1 MPLPPAEP
9 RCRACRLPVSRCP
22 AAFAYDAALP
32 PAFDGPAFCSSCDRA
47 FRVGHVFDEGVDQH
61 EATQPETWCAPGWH
75 PVHDSYG
82 YRLTW
87 SRVLLSHQTLV
98 RHATCEPCEPEGVD
112 SGGYGSDD
120 GDADVA
126 PCPCAMGGMDDELF
140 DCRAA
145 CQSWPGPVCGMCFAS
160 SCACGY
166 VFDDA
171 ALAAARDPRGRLI
184 CHACVAWSGLG

>member
-1 MPLPPAEP
+1 MHFTEFLAVM
-9 RCRACRLPVSRCP
+9 AKLGLSP
-22 AAFAYDAALP
+22 AAISP
-32 PAFDGPAFCSSCDRA
+32 RGT
-47 FRVGHVFDEGVDQH
+47 VDSVQ
-61 EATQPETWCAPGWH
+61 
-75 PVHDSYG
+75 
-82 YRLTW
+82 
-87 SRVLLSHQTLV
+87 
-98 RHATCEPCEPEGVD
+98 GVD